1 MKNILCGVLILSG
14 LTALHASSMDM
25 AAMEKWGSA
34 KVVKYRV
41 QGVHNAR
48 ISVVHGDYEGKADV
62 IDGLTVEFTWDVRK
76 GKVTG
81 PVTVTDRK
89 SELKNIKSDG
99 TNCGPPQLN
108 GEYEHFQT
116 VSNSA
121 AAGDLIEI
129 KGTRTY
135 PPASV
140 SNYPGGCSMRAI
152 TGAKV
157 DAIVWVAPAEP
168 AVLGMPIMKGG
179 PITVAAD
186 RKSFSLTG
194 AENWVWTYT
203 PTILQ

>member
-1 MKNILCGVLILSG
+1 MKKTLRGMIILTG

-25 AAMEKWGSA
+25 AAMEKWSNA

-41 QGVHNAR
+41 EGVHNAR
-48 ISVVHGDYEGKADV
+48 ATVVHGDYEGKAD
-62 IDGLTVEFTWDVRK
+62 ITDGLTVEFTWDIRK
-76 GKVTG
+76 SKVTG
-81 PVTVTDRK
+81 LVTVTDRK

-108 GEYEHFQT
+108 GEYEHFQS
-116 VSNSA
+116 VSTSTA
-121 AAGDLIEI
+121 SGDLIEI

-140 SNYPGGCSMRAI
+140 SNYPGGCSMRSI
-152 TGAKV
+152 PGAKV
-157 DAIVWVAPAEP
+157 DALVWVAPAEP
-168 AVLGMPIMKGG
+168 AVLGMPSMKGG
-179 PITVAAD
+179 PITVSAD
-186 RKSFSLTG
+186 KKSFSIVG

>member
-1 MKNILCGVLILSG
+1 MSSP
-14 LTALHASSMDM
+14 ALDQSLAQRFDS
-25 AAMEKWGSA
+25 
-34 KVVKYRV
+34 
-41 QGVHNAR
+41 
-48 ISVVHGDYEGKADV
+48 
-62 IDGLTVEFTWDVRK
+62 LTVEFTWDVRR

-116 VSNSA
+116 VSNSTA
-121 AAGDLIEI
+121 SGDLIEI
-129 KGTRTY
+129 NGTRTY

-140 SNYPGGCSMRAI
+140 SNYPGGCSM
-152 TGAKV
+152 GAKV

-168 AVLGMPIMKGG
+168 AVLGMPIMKGE
-179 PITVAAD
+179 PITVSAD

-203 PTILQ
+203 LTIL